1 VYLKNHDHGYFCSK
15 AIKFD
20 MDVGQVRIN
29 KNQNVSFSDVINPKL
44 GLLKQQYVNNFK
56 IVFSIT

>member
-1 VYLKNHDHGYFCSK
+1 
-15 AIKFD
+15 
-20 MDVGQVRIN
+20 MDVGQVPIN
-29 KNQNVSFSDVINPKL
+29 KNQNVSFSDVSNPKL